1 MDTVICSLVRGFPFA
16 LYYSVDF
23 AEIQMEK
30 NRQLSTLM
38 EYRHV
43 DTI

>member
-1 MDTVICSLVRGFPFA
+1 MDTVICSLVRGFSFV
-16 LYYSVDF
+16 LYYCADF
-23 AEIQMEK
+23 AVIQIEK